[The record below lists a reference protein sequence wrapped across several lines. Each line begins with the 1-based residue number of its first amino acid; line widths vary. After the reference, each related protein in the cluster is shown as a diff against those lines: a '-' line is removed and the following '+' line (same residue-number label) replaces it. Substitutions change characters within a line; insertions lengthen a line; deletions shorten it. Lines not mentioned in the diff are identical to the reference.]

1 MFDASPSE
9 SALYRNVYITREGHA
24 KNQDRRREM
33 IDTTASESALYA
45 EAYSTRLAH
54 SKKQEEKDM
63 TDEIEFEYQHTL
75 EDGREVGL
83 MMLGGHIYGNA
94 DITAG
99 YAEGAEPD
107 IMYLRLVR
115 GEDET
120 LLLLRPDELAAVVQ
134 AGSCALTAYL
144 VDMADDDLEYDD
156 DEDV

>member
-9 SALYRNVYITREGHA
+9 SALYR
-24 KNQDRRREM
+24 K
-33 IDTTASESALYA
+33 
-45 EAYSTRLAH
+45 AYSTRLAH

-99 YAEGAEPD
+99 DAEGAEPD

-134 AGSCALTAYL
+134 AGSGALTAYL
-144 VDMADDDLEYDD
+144 VDMADDDLEYED

>member
-1 MFDASPSE
+1 MVIFDKKE
-9 SALYRNVYITREGHA
+9 E
-24 KNQDRRREM
+24 REM
-33 IDTTASESALYA
+33 NGEL
-45 EAYSTRLAH
+45 
-54 SKKQEEKDM
+54 
-63 TDEIEFEYQHTL
+63 EFEYQHTL

-144 VDMADDDLEYDD
+144 VDMADDDLEYED